1 MSFRDDRI
9 AFIGEDA
16 GIDRAEIGDDTLLF
30 SEGFIDSLTMSSM
43 LAFIEEQKGIQIE
56 MSDVTLENFDS
67 VSRIIAFVD
76 RQSARG

>member
-1 MSFRDDRI
+1 MSFRDDLI
-9 AFIGEDA
+9 AFISEDA

-30 SEGFIDSLTMSSM
+30 SEGFIDSFTMSSV

-67 VSRIIAFVD
+67 LSRILSFVD
-76 RQSARG
+76 RQTAGA

>member
-1 MSFRDDRI
+1 MSFRDDLI

-30 SEGFIDSLTMSSM
+30 SEGFIDSFTMSSV